1 MMKLSEDSKID
12 AIMAKIDNK
21 EPSVVTWNEFLD
33 FLDKETVKR
42 DKINDALLYGK
53 SVKRMQLREKASL
66 RVSKNQ
72 KEEFIQNCVFIRR
85 GKNLKLMLCILDKS
99 VKLVD
104 LSTNYKIVQELKF
117 ENDAITRYLEK
128 EKSVT

>member
-33 FLDKETVKR
+33 FLDKEAVKR

>member
-33 FLDKETVKR
+33 FLDKEAVKR

-104 LSTNYKIVQELKF
+104 LNTNYKIVQELKF